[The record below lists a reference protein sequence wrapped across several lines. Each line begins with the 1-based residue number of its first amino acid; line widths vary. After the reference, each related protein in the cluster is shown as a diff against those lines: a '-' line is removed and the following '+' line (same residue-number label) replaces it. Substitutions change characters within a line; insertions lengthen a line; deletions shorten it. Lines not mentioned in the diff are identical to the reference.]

1 MNWLWDELCT
11 EAALKR
17 GWHLTQSDAQQDIVE
32 EPFSR
37 ETFAFFLEDNI
48 RELRRTLRAGD
59 YRPHPL
65 TRIAI
70 PKGNLGTRPGTLLS
84 LEDRVVLFAAL
95 KLIAEPID
103 KTLIDEVYSYRV
115 KSSDNRKSLFHES
128 DVLSLPFLKNSTVK
142 KYIDPFDPWYG
153 LWPKFD
159 SLSREAF
166 QSDGYQFMATSDIA
180 AYYENIQLDILR
192 DQLNGYL
199 HQEPK
204 IVNLFYTAFSA
215 WTYDTNQGRRYL
227 RGIPQGSQITAFFG
241 NIFLK
246 PIDDAFVALRQSHD
260 IKYFRY
266 MDDIRIFTKTFGD
279 ARKAIMVLDAEIRRL
294 HLNLQ
299 SAKTRIYSENE
310 GEISAALIDRRI
322 AQAET
327 VGDEIS
333 RRDKDARKSKIAPD
347 YSGLST
353 MLDRIADANPDA
365 PDEQRIRHARK
376 PLKGLSDRVFRRL
389 LTLHIRIGSD
399 EIIDRL
405 LTEITRNSD
414 YRLGLKLIQFARH
427 FPRKLSIQTR
437 AC

>member
-1 MNWLWDELCT
+1 MDC
-11 EAALKR
+11 
-17 GWHLTQSDAQQDIVE
+17 GQS
-32 EPFSR
+32 
-37 ETFAFFLEDNI
+37 
-48 RELRRTLRAGD
+48 
-59 YRPHPL
+59 
-65 TRIAI
+65 
-70 PKGNLGTRPGTLLS
+70 
-84 LEDRVVLFAAL
+84 
-95 KLIAEPID
+95 LI
-103 KTLIDEVYSYRV
+103 L
-115 KSSDNRKSLFHES
+115 
-128 DVLSLPFLKNSTVK
+128 
-142 KYIDPFDPWYG
+142 
-153 LWPKFD
+153 
-159 SLSREAF
+159 LSREAF
-166 QSDGYQFMATSDIA
+166 QSDGYRFMATSDIA

-192 DQLNGYL
+192 DQLAGYL

-215 WTYDTNQGRRYL
+215 WTYDTVQGRRYL
-227 RGIPQGSQITAFFG
+227 RGIPQGSQISAFFG

-246 PIDDAFVALRQSHD
+246 PIDDAFVALRHSHD

-299 SAKTRIYSENE
+299 SAKTRIYSEDE

-322 AQAET
+322 AQAEAI
-327 VGDEIS
+327 GDEIS
-333 RRDKDARKSKIAPD
+333 LRDKDARKAKRAPD
-347 YSGLST
+347 YNGLTT
-353 MLDRIADANPDA
+353 MLDRISNENPDA

-399 EIIDRL
+399 EIVDRL

-427 FPRKLSIQTR
+427 FPRKLSIQNRLMKLLRDGEIVFPSQEAQLIKALRYQSRVQPDTLKYMLER
-437 AC
+437 AADDAADPQIKVQAFQLLSRSKLSQEMVQTARVAFDDAEHTAVKMAATFV